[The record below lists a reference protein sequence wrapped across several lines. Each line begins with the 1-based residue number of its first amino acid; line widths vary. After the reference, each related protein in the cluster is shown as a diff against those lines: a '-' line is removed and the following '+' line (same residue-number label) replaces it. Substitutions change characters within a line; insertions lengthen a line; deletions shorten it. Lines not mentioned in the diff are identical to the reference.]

1 MMHCT
6 TLLQTWFKTHNTH
19 THCTLYAMLAN
30 ATWKKPQLRSETN
43 VCLWIV
49 VLLQSTR
56 SFLLIWKHND
66 LIMGNKDFHYFLT
79 NIPQNI
85 RIKFVYLWFVLQ
97 WWGWFFKLLVKI
109 KIIIW
114 ILVQDWDRI
123 PSNFWNG
130 LTVFLLLYSMHL
142 CTYWQS

>member
-6 TLLQTWFKTHNTH
+6 TLLQTWLKTHNTH
-19 THCTLYAMLAN
+19 TLYFVCNVSKCYL
-30 ATWKKPQLRSETN
+30 KKPQLRSETN

-49 VLLQSTR
+49 VFLQSTQ
-56 SFLLIWKHND
+56 SFLLIWKHNG

-97 WWGWFFKLLVKI
+97 CWGWFFKLLVKI

-114 ILVQDWDRI
+114 ILVQDWNRI